1 MIKDNVFWQ
10 KRFFFF
16 RWNNFPKLM
25 VSGWGPIVL
34 KHSGSEIGLN
44 DTGLSYFFSLI
55 LETTSTIR
63 NILLPLSKVCCIS
76 T

>member
-1 MIKDNVFWQ
+1 MIKDNIFWQ

-25 VSGWGPIVL
+25 VSGWRWGPIVL

-44 DTGLSYFFSLI
+44 DTGLFLSLI
-55 LETTSTIR
+55 LETTSTI
-63 NILLPLSKVCCIS
+63 
-76 T
+76 